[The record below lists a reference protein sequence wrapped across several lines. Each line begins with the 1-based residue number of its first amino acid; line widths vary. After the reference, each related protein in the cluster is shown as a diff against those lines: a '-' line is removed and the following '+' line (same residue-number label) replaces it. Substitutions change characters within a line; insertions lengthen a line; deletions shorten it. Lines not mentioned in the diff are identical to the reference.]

1 MKTIKLTLLAL
12 VAMSLVACGGKSQE
26 SSASGEAGDSGAA
39 SVVKIDGSSTV
50 FPITEAVAEEYRT
63 VSKAQVTIGVSGTGG
78 GFKKFCAGELA
89 ITGASRYIKPTEKE
103 LCGKAGIEYIEL
115 PVAYDGVSVVV
126 NTKNDW
132 VDHLTTAELK
142 KIWEP
147 AAQKTVT
154 NWNQV
159 RAGFPDQKLTLFGPG
174 VDSGTFDYFTKK
186 INGKA
191 QSSRGDYTA
200 SEDDNVL
207 VHGVSTDKGAL
218 GYFGFAYYAENKG
231 KLKAA
236 PVKHGDKAAVS
247 PTLKTIGDGTY
258 APLSRPIFIYISKKA
273 AERKEVTD
281 FINFWMKEGGAL
293 AQEVGY
299 IPLPADVA
307 KGAVERFES
316 RTVGSVK

>member
-1 MKTIKLTLLAL
+1 MNKDKYTCSGRQLAVALLTVALL
-12 VAMSLVACGGKSQE
+12 
-26 SSASGEAGDSGAA
+26 GAA
-39 SVVKIDGSSTV
+39 GCKGGNGASSPIIAIDGSSTV
-50 FPITEAVAEEYRT
+50 FPITEAVAEEFQRGNDARVT
-63 VSKAQVTIGVSGTGG
+63 VGVSGTGG

-103 LCGKAGIEYIEL
+103 LCAKAGIEYIEL
-115 PVAYDGVSVVV
+115 PVAYDGISVVI
-126 NTKNDW
+126 NPKNDW

-147 AAQKTVT
+147 AAQKSVT
-154 NWNQV
+154 NWNQI
-159 RAGFPDQKLTLFGPG
+159 RDSFPDQKLTLFGPG

-200 SEDDNVL
+200 SEDDNIL
-207 VHGVSTDKGAL
+207 VHGVSTDKGGL

-236 PVKHGDKAAVS
+236 PIKHGDKAAVS
-247 PTLKTIGDGTY
+247 PTLKTIGDGSY

-281 FINFWMKEGGAL
+281 FVNYWMKEGGAL

-299 IPLPADVA
+299 IALPDDVA
-307 KGAVERFES
+307 KGATERFSS